1 MSEEAAAAPASEQ
14 QQPLFNIE
22 KLYVKDLSLE
32 SPNAP
37 SIFLERENPKIDL
50 QLHTQSTLVE
60 EGLYEVTVTVT
71 VTAKLPEKD
80 KVMFLIEA
88 KQAGIFQ
95 VRNMPPEEVEPVL
108 AIICPN
114 ILYPYLREVVS
125 NMAIHAGF
133 TPVLL
138 NPINFEALYQQQK
151 QQQQQQA
158 QAQAQAATT
167 TQH

>member
-1 MSEEAAAAPASEQ
+1 MSEEAAAAAASEQ

-37 SIFLERENPKIDL
+37 SIFLERENPNIEL
-50 QLHTQSTLVE
+50 QLQTQSTPVE
-60 EGLYEVTVTVT
+60 KGLYEVTVTVT

-95 VRNMPPEEVEPVL
+95 VRNMPPEELEPVL

-133 TPVLL
+133 APVFL
-138 NPINFEALYQQQK
+138 NPINFEVLYQQQK
-151 QQQQQQA
+151 QQL
-158 QAQAQAATT
+158 AQAQAATT

>member
-1 MSEEAAAAPASEQ
+1 MSEEAAAAAASEQ

-32 SPNAP
+32 SPNSP
-37 SIFLERENPKIDL
+37 SIFLERESPNIEL
-50 QLHTQSTLVE
+50 QLQTQSTPVE
-60 EGLYEVTVTVT
+60 KGLYEVTVTVT

-95 VRNMPPEEVEPVL
+95 VRNMPPEELEPVL

-133 TPVLL
+133 APVFL
-138 NPINFEALYQQQK
+138 NPINFEVLYQQQK
-151 QQQQQQA
+151 QQL
-158 QAQAQAATT
+158 AQAQAATT